1 MLQQKH
7 LKEGKIYSGLQL
19 EILSFFFFF
28 IESFMAEKSEWQD
41 LEAVGP
47 IISAAKKQKVMRACV
62 MLRSSF
68 V

>member
-1 MLQQKH
+1 MLQQKQ
-7 LKEGKIYSGLQL
+7 LKEGKIYSGLQF
-19 EILSFFFFF
+19 EILSFFFF

-47 IISAAKKQKVMRACV
+47 IISAAKKQKRMSACV